1 MISRRLVLKGKRIL
15 ISLLLVVPIYCYAQ
29 PQILKVDHISTQ
41 QGLSQVNVSA
51 IMQDS
56 RGFMWIGTRDG
67 LNRYDGYQFVV
78 YRNNP
83 NDKHSLSGN
92 FVQDIVEDKSGNLWI
107 ATQSSGINMYD
118 RKSDRFY
125 RFVHNSH
132 DPQSLTSNIVN
143 KLALDDKGNLW
154 IGTQKGGL
162 DCFNTNTKKFTH
174 FIHTEFD
181 VNSISDDNVRDVF
194 IDSQHRLWAGTNA
207 GLDLFDPQTY
217 SFKKYQHRDGDS
229 QSLSSNY
236 VNIIFEDKEH
246 QIWVGTRDRGIN
258 RFDPEKGT
266 FQSFVHSDNPNS
278 VSANTILALNEDNDG
293 NLWAGTENGG
303 ISIYNKSEK
312 RFYNYQHDDIDNT
325 SLKGNSFYS
334 ICKDRLGN
342 MWLGAFSGGINIFK
356 RSTLSFKLY
365 KHTSKPYSLS
375 NDFVLD
381 VEGDKDGNMWIG
393 TDGGGVNR
401 MDVKTGRFTVFKHDE
416 KDKGSISGNYVLKI
430 VQDADGDMWVGTW
443 GDGVTIIDHAT
454 KKATVLKHDPN
465 NSQSILSNNV
475 YALFQTKDKKIWIGS
490 YDGGLDQ
497 YDKLTHTFKHYVF
510 DEDNPQSLS
519 STRVYSIFE
528 DSHDNLWVGTY
539 DAGLN
544 LLDRKTNTFTRFMH
558 DEKHNSISN
567 NTVADIFE
575 DSKHNLWLS
584 TYSGFNKFDYVN
596 RKFTIIDQKDG
607 LPSAAVYAAREDKNG
622 FIWMSTNN
630 GIAKYNPLS
639 KTFSKY
645 TSEDGLQGDEFKPHS
660 AYLAS
665 DGTIYFGGLNGF
677 NAFNPNH
684 ILKPAGFSP
693 LVITHLEIFN
703 KNVHIARNVN
713 DPSPL
718 KEDITDARQIRLSYK
733 QSVVTFH
740 FAALDYN
747 SPRRKEYAYILDG
760 FDKAWNYVGER
771 NTATYTNIPAGNY
784 TLRIRYRDSRGQWS
798 PESRAL
804 KITIIPPWW
813 YTWWFEVLTGIVI
826 AVCVYLAFKM
836 RVASINA
843 QKEMLEKQVRERTDR
858 LAHMSANERKLREE
872 AEQAREEAEKA
883 NKAKSTFL
891 ATMSHEIR
899 TPMNGVIGMATLL
912 SSTDLTSEQD
922 EYVETIKTC
931 GDALLMVIND
941 ILDFS
946 KIESGNMDIE
956 HHDFDLRDCIENV
969 LDIFATKAAKLD
981 LDLVYQ
987 IHHDVP
993 SQIEGDSLRLR
1004 QVLINLIGNAM
1015 KFTTKGEVFL
1025 DVKKVNEEDGYFDLN
1040 FSVRD
1045 TGIGIPADKLDKLF
1059 KPFTQID
1066 SSTTRKYGGTG
1077 LGLAISIKLVEL
1089 MGGTIWAES
1098 EVGVGSTFTFTIKT
1112 KAGVNAQRTY
1122 VNLNTSDLLNKQ
1134 ILVVDDNPTN
1144 RNILEAQLKQ
1154 WQLIPLMAA
1163 SGEEGL
1169 KLLAQYP
1176 DVDLVITDMSMPGM
1190 DGAQFADSVRGTH
1203 PKVPIILL
1211 SSIGNEQSRQMPHLF
1226 NVVLSKPTKHH
1237 LLEKQIIDQLKSYG
1251 NVFKEQK
1258 PARANFSGD
1267 VAKRYPMTILIAE
1280 DNEVNQKLTL
1290 RVLTKMGYNADV
1302 ATNGHD
1308 AVNAIEEKPYDIVF
1322 MDVQMP
1328 QMDGL
1333 EATQFIRQNLAHQP
1347 VIIAMTA
1354 NALSEDREAC
1364 FKAGMDDYL
1373 SKPMKL
1379 DEIVAVLEKWGRKI
1393 KGQ

>member
-1 MISRRLVLKGKRIL
+1 MISRRLVFKGIRVL
-15 ISLLLVVPIYCYAQ
+15 IPLLLVMPLYCYAQ
-29 PQILKVDHISTQ
+29 PQTLKVEHISTQ

-51 IMQDS
+51 ILQDS

-67 LNRYDGYQFVV
+67 LNRYDGYQFII
-78 YRNNP
+78 YRNDP
-83 NDKHSLSGN
+83 NDKNSLSGN
-92 FVQDIVEDKSGNLWI
+92 FVQDIVEDKNGNLWI

-118 RKSDRFY
+118 RKTDRFY
-125 RFVHNSH
+125 RYTHNNR
-132 DPQSLTSNIVN
+132 DPHSLSSNIVN
-143 KLALDDKGNLW
+143 KLALDNKGNLW
-154 IGTQKGGL
+154 VATQKGGL
-162 DCFNTNTKKFTH
+162 DCFNIKTKKFSH

-181 VNSISDDNVRDVF
+181 VNSISDNNVRCVF

-207 GLDLFDPQTY
+207 GLNLFDPQTF
-217 SFKKYQHRDGDS
+217 SFKKYQHKDGDPK
-229 QSLSSNY
+229 SLSSNF
-236 VNIIFEDKEH
+236 VNIIFEDKAH
-246 QIWVGTRDRGIN
+246 QFWIGTRDRGVCH
-258 RFDPEKGT
+258 FDPEKGT
-266 FQSFVHSDNPNS
+266 FESFVHSDNPNS
-278 VSANTILALNEDNDG
+278 ISANTIMTLNEDNDG
-293 NLWAGTENGG
+293 NLWIGTENGG

-312 RFYNYQHDDIDNT
+312 RFYTYLHDDIDET
-325 SLKGNSFYS
+325 SLKGNSFYA
-334 ICKDRLGN
+334 ICRDKVGN
-342 MWLGAFSGGINIFK
+342 MWLGAFSGGINLFK

-365 KHTSKPYSLS
+365 KHTSRPNSLS

-381 VEGDKDGNMWIG
+381 IEGDKAGDIWIG
-393 TDGGGVNR
+393 TDGGGVNKLNP
-401 MDVKTGRFTVFKHDE
+401 KTGEITVYKHSD
-416 KDKGSISGNYVLKI
+416 KDKNSISGNYVLKI
-430 VQDADGDMWVGTW
+430 VQDADGDMWIGTW
-443 GDGVTIIDHAT
+443 GDGISLIDHAT
-454 KKATVLKHDPN
+454 KKITVFRHEEN
-465 NSQSILSNNV
+465 NANSLSSNNV
-475 YALFQTKDKKIWIGS
+475 YAILQTRDKKIWIGT

-497 YDKLTHTFKHYVF
+497 YDKETHTFKHYYF

-519 STRVYSIFE
+519 STRVYSLFE

-539 DAGLN
+539 DGGVD

-584 TYSGFNKFDYVN
+584 TYSGFDKFDYPN
-596 RKFTIIDQKDG
+596 RKFTVINQKDG
-607 LPSAAVYAAREDKNG
+607 LPSAAVYAAREDKHG
-622 FIWMSTNN
+622 YIWMSTNN
-630 GIAKYNPLS
+630 GIAKYDPVN
-639 KTFSKY
+639 KTFDNY
-645 TSEDGLQGDEFKPHS
+645 TTEDGLQGDEFKPHS
-660 AYLAS
+660 AYLAP
-665 DGTIYFGGLNGF
+665 DGTTYFGGLNGF
-677 NAFNPNH
+677 NVFNPDH

-693 LVITHLEIFN
+693 LVITHFEIFN
-703 KNVHIARNVN
+703 KTVRIARGVN

-718 KEDITDARQIRLSYK
+718 KEDITDTERLTLSYK

-740 FAALDYN
+740 FAALDYS
-747 SPRRKEYAYILDG
+747 SPRRKQYAYILEG
-760 FDKAWNYVGER
+760 FDKVWNYVGER
-771 NTATYTNIPAGNY
+771 NTATYTNIPAGDY
-784 TLRIRYRDSRGQWS
+784 TLIIKYRDSKGRWS
-798 PESRAL
+798 PESKGL

-813 YTWWFEVLTGIVI
+813 RTWWFEILAGMLVAVGIYTVFRI
-826 AVCVYLAFKM
+826 
-836 RVASINA
+836 RIASINA
-843 QKEMLEKQVRERTDR
+843 QKEMLETQVRERTDR

-872 AEQAREEAEKA
+872 AEAAREEAEKA

-912 SSTDLTSEQD
+912 SSTELTSEQD

-931 GDALLMVIND
+931 GDSLLMVIND

-946 KIESGNMDIE
+946 KIESGNMEIE
-956 HHDFDLRDCIENV
+956 QHDFDLRDCIENV
-969 LDIFATKAAKLD
+969 LDVFATKAAKLD

-987 IHHDVP
+987 IDHDVP
-993 SQIEGDSLRLR
+993 SQIEGDSQRLR

-1025 DVKKVNEEDGYFDLN
+1025 DVKKRGDDNTYFDLC
-1040 FSVRD
+1040 FSIRD

-1059 KPFTQID
+1059 KPFSQVD

-1077 LGLAISIKLVEL
+1077 LGLAISTKLVEL
-1089 MGGTIWAES
+1089 MGGTISAES
-1098 EVGVGSTFTFTIKT
+1098 QVGVGSTFSFTIKT
-1112 KAGVNAQRTY
+1112 KAGINAQRTY
-1122 VNLNTSDLLNKQ
+1122 VNLNTSGLLNKQ

-1144 RNILEAQLKQ
+1144 RSILETQLKQ
-1154 WQLIPLMAA
+1154 WQHIPLMAA

-1169 KLLAQYP
+1169 KLLALHP
-1176 DVDLVITDMSMPGM
+1176 DVDMVITDMSMPGM
-1190 DGAQFADSVRGTH
+1190 DGAQFADTVRGTH

-1211 SSIGNEQSRQMPHLF
+1211 SSVGNEQSRQMPHLF

-1237 LLEKQIIDQLKSYG
+1237 VLEKQIIDQLKSNG

-1258 PARANFSGD
+1258 SVRAHFGED
-1267 VAKRYPMTILIAE
+1267 LAKRYPMDILIAE

-1290 RVLTKMGYNADV
+1290 QVLAKMGYHADL

-1308 AVNAIEEKPYDIVF
+1308 AVNAVENKPYHIVF

-1333 EATQFIRQNLAHQP
+1333 EATQFIRQNLTHQP

-1364 FKAGMDDYL
+1364 LKAGMDDYL

-1379 DEIVAVLEKWGRKI
+1379 DEIVAVLEKWGRKLVSY
-1393 KGQ
+1393 